1 VNVGT
6 KELKNRLS
14 HYLRKVRDG
23 EVVRVTDRG
32 EVVAELRAA
41 EQAPSDERAL
51 LAELEAAGL
60 VSAGNGR
67 FTPVRGV
74 RLRGG
79 MRAARAVL
87 EDRDRDPRLNQ
98 PGRAL
103 GAS

>member
-1 VNVGT
+1 LTAGSYRGYVNQMNVGT

-23 EVVRVTDRG
+23 EIVRVTDRG

-41 EQAPSDERAL
+41 EQAASDERAL

-60 VSAGNGR
+60 VTAGSGR

-74 RLRGG
+74 RLRSGA
-79 MRAARAVL
+79 RAARSVL
-87 EDRDRDPRLNQ
+87 EDR
-98 PGRAL
+98 G
-103 GAS
+103 